1 MKILHSK
8 IIGSGNNH
16 IIILHGLLGMG
27 DNWKSVANKLSN
39 DKSFCIHLIDQRNH
53 GKSFHS
59 EKMNYDLMVDDL
71 HNYLKHNSIDKCFL
85 VGHSMGGKTAINFS
99 MTHAEYLNKL
109 IIVDIAP
116 KKYEPK
122 FNYLFQ
128 ALQSLNLGNFSSRK
142 EIEDEL
148 TKNVNEESL
157 VFFLLKNIGRDSNNK
172 FFFKANI
179 NVLHQNLIILMEKL
193 IIDDKILIDTIFLKG
208 EKSAYIN
215 ENDVVLIKD
224 RFPNSEIISIPNS
237 GHWVHA
243 ENPEYFNM
251 KLLQILK
258 N

>member
-16 IIILHGLLGMG
+16 VVILHGLLGMG

-39 DKSFCIHLIDQRNH
+39 DDSYCIHLIDQRNH

-59 EKMNYDLMVDDL
+59 ENINYVLMVDDL
-71 HNYLKHNSIDKCFL
+71 HNYLNHHEIDKCFL
-85 VGHSMGGKTAINFS
+85 IGHSMGGKTAMNFS
-99 MTHAEYLNKL
+99 MLHAEYLKKL

-122 FNYLFQ
+122 FNYLFL
-128 ALQSLNLGNFSSRK
+128 ALKALNLAKYSSRK
-142 EIEDEL
+142 EIEIEL
-148 TKNVNEESL
+148 AKTVREQSL
-157 VFFLLKNIGRDSNNK
+157 VFFLLKNIGRDSNNN

-179 NVLHQNLIILMEKL
+179 NVLHHNLIILMDKL
-193 IIDDKILIDTIFLKG
+193 TITDNILIETFFFKA
-208 EKSAYIN
+208 EKSDYVN
-215 ENDVVLIKD
+215 QSDVILVKD
-224 RFPNSEIISIPNS
+224 KFPNSEIILIPNS

-243 ENPEYFNM
+243 ENPEYFHT

-258 N
+258 S

>member
-8 IIGSGNNH
+8 IIGSGNSH

-27 DNWKSVANKLSN
+27 DNWKSVANKLSD

-59 EKMNYDLMVDDL
+59 DKINYNLMVDDL
-71 HNYLKHNSIDKCFL
+71 HNYLKHHSIDKCFL

-99 MTHAEYLNKL
+99 MLHREYLNKL

-122 FNYLFQ
+122 FNYLFL
-128 ALQSLNLGNFSSRK
+128 ALKSLNLGNYSSRK
-142 EIEDEL
+142 EIEIEL
-148 TKNVNEESL
+148 TKTVVEKSL
-157 VFFLLKNIGRDSNNK
+157 IFFLLKNIGRDSNNK
-172 FFFKANI
+172 FFFKANVS
-179 NVLHQNLIILMEKL
+179 VLHQNLVVLMEKL
-193 IIDDKILIDTIFLKG
+193 IIDEKILIDTFFIKG

-215 ENDVVLIKD
+215 EKDVILIKD
-224 RFPNSEIISIPNS
+224 KFPNSEIISIPKS

-243 ENPEYFNM
+243 ENPEYFNAE
-251 KLLQILK
+251 LLQILK

>member
-1 MKILHSK
+1 
-8 IIGSGNNH
+8 
-16 IIILHGLLGMG
+16 
-27 DNWKSVANKLSN
+27 
-39 DKSFCIHLIDQRNH
+39 
-53 GKSFHS
+53 
-59 EKMNYDLMVDDL
+59 
-71 HNYLKHNSIDKCFL
+71 
-85 VGHSMGGKTAINFS
+85 MGGKTAINFS

-193 IIDDKILIDTIFLKG
+193 IINDKILIDAIFLRG

>member
-1 MKILHSK
+1 MLLNSK
-8 IIGSGNNH
+8 IIGYGNH
-16 IIILHGLLGMG
+16 VLIVLHGFLGML
-27 DNWKSVANKLSN
+27 DNWKTFAKKMNN
-39 DKSFCIHLIDQRNH
+39 NMYQIHLLDQRNH

-59 EKMNYDLMVDDL
+59 EKINYDLMVDDL
-71 HNYLKHNSIDKCFL
+71 HNYLKHNSIEKCFL

-99 MTHAEYLNKL
+99 MTHAEYLHKL

-128 ALQSLNLGNFSSRK
+128 ALQSLNLGNCSSRK
-142 EIEDEL
+142 EIEVEL
-148 TKNVNEESL
+148 TKNVKEESL

-179 NVLHQNLIILMEKL
+179 NVLHQNLIVLMEKL
-193 IIDDKILIDTIFLKG
+193 IIEDKILIDTIFLKG

-215 ENDVVLIKD
+215 ENDVILIKD
-224 RFPNSEIISIPNS
+224 RFPNSQIISIPNS